1 MAKRIKREA
10 VIVSAVRSTVGR
22 AKRGALVNVRPEDLG
37 TLVIRELMK
46 RTPGLPPDQVDDVII
61 GCAMPEGAQGMNLGR
76 VVAFMAGLP
85 DSVPGLTVNR
95 FCSSGLQTIAYGAWQ
110 ILAGASDVVI
120 AGGIESMS
128 SVPMGGFNFT
138 SNLTAVRENVAIYT
152 PMGLTAEL
160 VADKFGITREMQDE
174 FAYNSH
180 MKAAKA
186 WAAGVYNDEI
196 VKVPYVDAEGRQR
209 LLEQDESVRAD
220 TTIEGLAKLKPA
232 FKQTGSV
239 TPGNSSPIND
249 GAAVVMMMSLGKAE
263 ELGLKPLAFFRDF
276 QVAGTPPEIMGVGPA
291 YAIPKLWKH
300 SGISDKKIGRY
311 EVNEAFAS
319 QARYCVETLKLD
331 PAKVNVNGGAIALG
345 HPLGCT
351 GAKLTTSLVYEMQRT
366 RTRYG
371 VVSMCIGGGMGAAG
385 LFELA

>member
-1 MAKRIKREA
+1 MREA

-37 TLVIRELMK
+37 VLVIRELLK
-46 RTPGLPPDQVDDVII
+46 RTPGLPAEQIDDVII

-76 VVAFMAGLP
+76 VVAMMAGLP
-85 DSVPGLTVNR
+85 FEVPGLTVNR

-110 ILAGASDVVI
+110 VMVGASDVVI

-138 SNLTAVRENVAIYT
+138 SNLTAVRDNVAIYT

-186 WAAGVYNDEI
+186 WAAGMYNDEI
-196 VKVPYVDAEGRQR
+196 VKVPYVDGERKEK

-220 TTIEGLAKLKPA
+220 TTLEGLSKLKPA

-249 GAAVVMMMSLGKAE
+249 GAAVLMLMTAEKAAELSLE
-263 ELGLKPLAFFRDF
+263 PLAFFRDF

-300 SGISDKKIGRY
+300 SGISDGQIGRY
-311 EVNEAFAS
+311 EINEAFAS
-319 QARYCVETLKLD
+319 QARYCVDALKID

-351 GAKLTTSLVYEMQRT
+351 GAKLSTSLIYEMRRT
-366 RTRYG
+366 GTKYG

>member
-1 MAKRIKREA
+1 MTMTNMREA

-22 AKRGALVNVRPEDLG
+22 AKRGVLVNVRPEDLG
-37 TLVIRELMK
+37 VLVIKELMK
-46 RTPGLPPDQVDDVII
+46 RTPGLKPEQVDDVTI

-76 VVAFMAGLP
+76 VVACMAGLP

-110 ILAGASDVVI
+110 IMVGASDVVI
-120 AGGIESMS
+120 AGGVESMS

-174 FAYNSH
+174 YAYNSH
-180 MKAAKA
+180 MKATKA
-186 WAAGVYNDEI
+186 WAEGKYDAEI
-196 VKVPYVDAEGRQR
+196 VKVPYVDAEGKQK
-209 LLEQDESVRAD
+209 LLEQDESMRAD

-232 FKQTGSV
+232 FKQNGSV

-249 GAAVVMMMSLGKAE
+249 GAAVVMLMSLEKAK

-300 SGISDKKIGRY
+300 SGICDEQIGRY
-311 EVNEAFAS
+311 EINEAFAS
-319 QARYCVETLKLD
+319 QARYCVETLKID

-351 GAKLTTSLVYEMQRT
+351 GAKLTTSIVYEMQRT
-366 RTRYG
+366 GTRYG

>member
-1 MAKRIKREA
+1 MTNMREA

-22 AKRGALVNVRPEDLG
+22 AKRGVLVNVRPEDLG
-37 TLVIRELMK
+37 VLVIKELMK
-46 RTPGLPPDQVDDVII
+46 RTPGLAPEQVDDVTI

-76 VVAFMAGLP
+76 VVACMSGLP

-95 FCSSGLQTIAYGAWQ
+95 FCSSGLQTIASGAWQ
-110 ILAGASDVVI
+110 IMVGASDVVI
-120 AGGIESMS
+120 AGGVESMS

-174 FAYNSH
+174 YAYNSH
-180 MKAAKA
+180 MKATKA
-186 WAAGVYNDEI
+186 WAAGKYDAEI
-196 VKVPYVDAEGRQR
+196 VKVPYVDGEGNQK
-209 LLEQDESVRAD
+209 LLEQDESMRAD

-232 FKQTGSV
+232 FKVNGSV
-239 TPGNSSPIND
+239 TPGNSSPTND
-249 GAAVVMMMSLGKAE
+249 GAAVVMLMSLEKAK
-263 ELGLKPLAFFRDF
+263 ELGLKPLVFFRDF

-300 SGISDKKIGRY
+300 AGVSDEQIGRY
-311 EVNEAFAS
+311 EINEAFAS
-319 QARYCVETLKLD
+319 QARYCVETLKID
-331 PAKVNVNGGAIALG
+331 QAKVNVNGGAIALG

-351 GAKLTTSLVYEMQRT
+351 GAKLTTSIVYEMQRT
-366 RTRYG
+366 GTRYG